1 MVIVTSASSLL
12 HITKIITC
20 LISPALAMIAA
31 NRGNAFWKS
40 IALSPNWLETR
51 SKNQAGSSVVG
62 QLAEV
67 WSAMHKGLALPFHLP
82 APTLLGVFLIFLLCS
97 NINNSKVQ
105 LPCLLPPRTHPTWW
119 RLSYFPATAKYSCL
133 AFSAPPHPCLN
144 TSASQSRF

>member
-1 MVIVTSASSLL
+1 MVIVTSASSLI

-67 WSAMHKGLALPFHLP
+67 WSAMHKGLALPFENP
-82 APTLLGVFLIFLLCS
+82 APTLLAGAFPFFLPCS
-97 NINNSKVQ
+97 NTSNTSTSQQQTMLQQSTKQ
-105 LPCLLPPRTHPTWW
+105 LPCLLSSSTPLFEH
-119 RLSYFPATAKYSCL
+119 FC
-133 AFSAPPHPCLN
+133 
-144 TSASQSRF
+144 